1 MAPGEE
7 LSGVGGGG
15 VGWMHTMAPGEKMS
29 GGSGVFVF
37 LEHAMALEERSPTAF
52 ECHLIS
58 ISNLNLSG
66 LFSTE
71 LGKRDTE
78 NIID

>member
-7 LSGVGGGG
+7 HSGLGGGG

-37 LEHAMALEERSPTAF
+37 LEHAMALEERSAGDSKKTSPVPVCCF
-52 ECHLIS
+52 VL
-58 ISNLNLSG
+58 LNV
-66 LFSTE
+66 
-71 LGKRDTE
+71 
-78 NIID
+78 